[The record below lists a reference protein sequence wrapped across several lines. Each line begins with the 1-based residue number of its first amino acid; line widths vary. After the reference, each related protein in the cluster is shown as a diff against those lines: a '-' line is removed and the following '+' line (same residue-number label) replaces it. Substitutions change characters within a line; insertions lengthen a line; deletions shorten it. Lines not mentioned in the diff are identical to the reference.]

1 MVEVSC
7 FFAALFLLRISSSNT
22 SNNFLSSLDKV
33 SVSTHSKKWSSIVRS
48 LFVMVIVKGI
58 PKEKQ
63 LSSFA
68 VSCWCSDHQLHL
80 LHYKQ

>member
-7 FFAALFLLRISSSNT
+7 FFAPLFLLRISSSNT
-22 SNNFLSSLDKV
+22 GNNFLSSLDVV
-33 SVSTHSKKWSSIVRS
+33 SVSTHSRKWSSIFWS
-48 LFVMVIVKGI
+48 PFVMVIVKGI

-68 VSCWCSDHQLHL
+68 VWCWRSDHQLYL
-80 LHYKQ
+80 LHYK